1 MWSIAQINKEL
12 MTLGSAG
19 ILQQYLV
26 GNLPKQLICMYDKAL
41 GFLVGIWIDLFF
53 ILLFKLFR
61 KKLVDINILGE

>member
-1 MWSIAQINKEL
+1 
-12 MTLGSAG
+12 
-19 ILQQYLV
+19 
-26 GNLPKQLICMYDKAL
+26 MYDKAL